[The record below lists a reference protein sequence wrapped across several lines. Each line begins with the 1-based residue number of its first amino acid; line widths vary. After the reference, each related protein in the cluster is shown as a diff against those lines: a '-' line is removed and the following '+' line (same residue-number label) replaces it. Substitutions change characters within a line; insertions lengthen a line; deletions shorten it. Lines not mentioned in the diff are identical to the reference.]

1 MATLH
6 GNWLPDL
13 QRFFLWGETWRKAE
27 AVDLLD
33 LKADAPPALANQPYQ
48 LSQSALADVFHP
60 IDPDLH
66 LTWMQALVSP
76 AASKSSGRAGG
87 KTTAA
92 KKKSRSNSWQ
102 SRAVVLPTQRE
113 ESGLLPALS
122 AEAQDA
128 VELYPWQVSGAVLEA
143 TTTVKFLSALPL
155 GHSG

>member
-48 LSQSALADVFHP
+48 LSQSALADVFQP
-60 IDPDLH
+60 ADPDLD

-76 AASKSSGRAGG
+76 AAGKSSDRAGS

-92 KKKSRSNSWQ
+92 KKKSKSSSWQ
-102 SRAVVLPTQRE
+102 SRAVVLPTTARRE
-113 ESGLLPALS
+113 RSAASAFSRGSRCRRALS
-122 AEAQDA
+122 LA
-128 VELYPWQVSGAVLEA
+128 S
-143 TTTVKFLSALPL
+143 L
-155 GHSG
+155 GCPFRGDDDR